1 MKPSNNIKDIPLQ
14 AIPADSIRSTLI
26 GMLKLLLELNK
37 VKITFAV
44 MLTTMVGYLLAGHTF
59 DAGIILP
66 TLGIFIL
73 ACGSSAFNHF
83 QDRDRDALMER
94 TKNRPIP
101 SGRINNTGV
110 LFIAVAEIVAGT
122 FLIYIG
128 SNFLAAQL
136 GLLALIWYNGIYTPL
151 KRRTAF
157 AVIPGSI
164 IGSLPPM
171 VGWVAGG
178 GSLTDPRLFLLA
190 FFFFIWQVP
199 HFWLLMLKYGQEYI
213 KAGYPSITSM
223 IGKEQ
228 IKRATFMWTAATA
241 VAAIMVALSGLISLL
256 VFKIIIVVAAIW
268 LIIVFSRLLGP
279 GTGNF
284 KPMFYFMR
292 INYFVLVMIVVMS
305 IDPLI

>member
-1 MKPSNNIKDIPLQ
+1 MKNIPL
-14 AIPADSIRSTLI
+14 PAVLPAHTFDTSLK
-26 GMLKLLLELNK
+26 GKLKLLLELNK

-44 MLTTMVGYLLAGHTF
+44 MLTTMVGYVLAGHTF

-66 TLGIFIL
+66 TIGIFIL
-73 ACGSSAFNHF
+73 ACGSSALNHF

-101 SGRINNTGV
+101 AGKISEKAV
-110 LFIAVAEIVAGT
+110 LVIAIVEIVAGT
-122 FLIYIG
+122 LMIYIG
-128 SNFLAAQL
+128 SNFLAAEL

-151 KRRTAF
+151 KRKTAF

-171 VGWVAGG
+171 VGWVAAGG
-178 GSLTDPRLFLLA
+178 LLTDPGLFLLA

-199 HFWLLMLKYGQEYI
+199 HFWLLMLKYGDEY
-213 KAGYPSITSM
+213 KRAGYPSITSM
-223 IGKEQ
+223 ISKEQ

-241 VAAIMVALSGLISLL
+241 IAAIMVALSGLITLL
-256 VFKIIIVVAAIW
+256 AFKIIIVTAALW
-268 LIIVFSRLLGP
+268 LMVVFSRLLNSRKP
-279 GTGNF
+279 DF

-292 INYFVLVMIVVMS
+292 INYFVLVMIIVMS
-305 IDPLI
+305 IDPLLG